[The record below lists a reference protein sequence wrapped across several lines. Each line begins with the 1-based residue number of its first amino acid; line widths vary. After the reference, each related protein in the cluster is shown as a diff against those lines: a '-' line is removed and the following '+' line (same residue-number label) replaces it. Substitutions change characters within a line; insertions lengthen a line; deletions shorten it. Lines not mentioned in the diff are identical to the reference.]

1 MEYSTRDEGGAQIVS
16 FTGDIDL
23 QSSPEVRKV
32 LLGAVD
38 GGGAVLVD
46 LSGVDYIDSSGVASM
61 VESFQNARKNDQE
74 YILVTVSEA
83 AMRVLQLARL
93 DKVFSICDTVE
104 EALGK
109 VG

>member
-1 MEYSTRDEGGAQIVS
+1 MEYKTREEGGAQIVS

-32 LLGAVD
+32 LLAGVEE
-38 GGGAVLVD
+38 GSAVLVD
-46 LSGVDYIDSSGVASM
+46 LSGVEYIDSSGVASM
-61 VESFQNARKNDQE
+61 VESFQNARKKNQG
-74 YILVTVSEA
+74 YVLVSVSEA

-93 DKVFSICDTVE
+93 DKVFDICDSVD
-104 EALGK
+104 EALEK